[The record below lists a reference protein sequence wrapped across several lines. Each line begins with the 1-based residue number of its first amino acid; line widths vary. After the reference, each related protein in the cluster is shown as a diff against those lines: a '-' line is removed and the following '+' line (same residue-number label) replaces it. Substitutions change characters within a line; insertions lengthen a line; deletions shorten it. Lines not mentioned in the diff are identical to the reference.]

1 MNIKKF
7 SELTHVSAYT
17 LRYYE
22 KIGVLRHVAR
32 NASGH
37 RFFTD
42 KDIDWIGFVKRL
54 KEMGMPLENI
64 KKYADLREQ
73 GDATSMLRKKL
84 LEDHVVMVEEKI
96 QLESLHLGK
105 MKAKIAYYDDLIA
118 HQIKD

>member
-7 SELTHVSAYT
+7 SALTNVSAYT

-32 NASGH
+32 NTSGH

-64 KKYADLREQ
+64 KQYADLREQ
-73 GDATSMLRKKL
+73 GDSTSKLRKNL
-84 LEDHVVMVEEKI
+84 LEDHVVMVEAKI
-96 QLESLHLGK
+96 KQESLHLEK

-118 HQIKD
+118 AQIKD

>member
-7 SELTHVSAYT
+7 SELTHISVYT

-22 KIGVLRHVAR
+22 KIGVLRYVAR

-42 KDIDWIGFVKRL
+42 KDIDWVGFVKRL
-54 KEMGMPLENI
+54 KEMGMSLENI
-64 KKYADLREQ
+64 KHYADLREQ
-73 GDATSMLRKKL
+73 GDSTSKLRKKL
-84 LEDHVVMVEEKI
+84 LEDHVVMVEAKI
-96 QLESLHLGK
+96 KQETVHLEK
-105 MKAKIAYYDDLIA
+105 MKVKIAYYADIIA